1 MARSEA
7 TKIGRSQ
14 ITKSYVK
21 DVEGIFKNSLYS
33 EGDGEPLKGLNQE
46 DDGVRLAVQI
56 IGER

>member
-1 MARSEA
+1 MS
-7 TKIGRSQ
+7 RSQ

-46 DDGVRLAVQI
+46 NDGIKQAVQI